1 MIVEKQIS
9 FAALQECW
17 RQILKEIVTAADGED
32 PVVYLVTVDIPDG
45 AGGTPAGMV
54 TDDTSAKF
62 VLGPGH
68 ICGRVLG
75 LYDMEYGWPAFRDL
89 DRVRGADDLEPGR
102 HHHPI
107 IRCPAPDGAPNERPS
122 TTQDERYFN
131 IFLAPEGGRAVAC
144 VMISEYRDILE
155 RLAKNSGIDSCT

>member
-9 FAALQECW
+9 FAALEARW
-17 RQILKEIVTAADGED
+17 REILKEIVAAGDGPD
-32 PVVYLVTVDIPDG
+32 PVVYRVGVDVPDG
-45 AGGTPAGMV
+45 TGGIPSGMV
-54 TDDTSAKF
+54 TDENSVEF

-89 DRVRGADDLEPGR
+89 DRVRGADDLAPGR

-107 IRCPAPDGAPNERPS
+107 IRCPAPEGAPKERPS
-122 TTQDERYFN
+122 TTRDERYFN
-131 IFLAPEGGRAVAC
+131 IFLAPEGGRAVGC
-144 VMISEYRDILE
+144 VMISEYRDILK
-155 RLAKNSGIDSCT
+155 RLAKKAQK